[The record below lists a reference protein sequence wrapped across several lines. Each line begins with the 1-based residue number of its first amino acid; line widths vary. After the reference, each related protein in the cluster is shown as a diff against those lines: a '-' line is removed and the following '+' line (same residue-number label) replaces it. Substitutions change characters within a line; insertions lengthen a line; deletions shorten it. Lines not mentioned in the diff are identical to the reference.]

1 MTEQDLYMLVCEW
14 DSYPDVDRNTTAF
27 YETIWRRL
35 EWFGEK
41 EWNKYHPTINPPHLP
56 SYMARLAQWVGNVSS
71 EDDQKLLLEYA
82 AYITFFSQEDFAALY
97 QSAFRGP
104 ISQWVARQSQVRL
117 SDPAFND
124 TLNCELLKRTWYCP
138 ITDSLNIAEFCH
150 VNGIQG
156 VSSRPQFM
164 QYFRQA
170 TDPIGPIDPVPGILS
185 YIAKEGIKRIVLLED
200 FVGSGSQVERTL
212 VWALDS
218 LKIPILFVPL
228 IICPEGL
235 AMTGRIQQI
244 QPLFSVHP
252 VIRLTEHDLLGDA
265 RGGKHFGRPDLA
277 DAIERVARATFSVIA
292 GGANFVPSTAPYHP
306 FGYEETGCSVVNY
319 SNTPDNTLPLI
330 HHKPASNQWNPLF
343 ARSTRVL

>member
-1 MTEQDLYMLVCEW
+1 MTEHALRERVSEW
-14 DSYPDVDRNTTAF
+14 DSYPDTDGNTTAF

-41 EWNKYHPTINPPHLP
+41 EWNKYHPTMNPPHLP
-56 SYMARLAQWVGNVSS
+56 SYMARLAQWVGNVSH

-82 AYITFFSQEDFAALY
+82 AYITFFSQEDFVALY
-97 QSAFRGP
+97 QSAFWGP

-117 SDPAFND
+117 SDSAFNE
-124 TLNCELLKRTWYCP
+124 TLNRELLNNTWYCP

-156 VSSRPQFM
+156 VSSRPQFI

-170 TDPIGPIDPVPGILS
+170 TDPISPIDPVPGIHS
-185 YIAKEGIKRIVLLED
+185 YITEKGIKRIVLLED
-200 FVGSGSQVERTL
+200 FVGSGSQVGETL
-212 VWALDS
+212 VWALKS
-218 LKIPILFVPL
+218 LNVPILFVPL
-228 IICPEGL
+228 IICPAGL
-235 AMTGRIQQI
+235 KMAHEIQKLY
-244 QPLFSVHP
+244 PLFSANS

-277 DAIERVARATFSVIA
+277 DAIERVARTTFSVIA
-292 GGANFVPSTAPYHP
+292 GAAQFIPNAAPYHP

-330 HHKPASNQWNPLF
+330 HHKPASSQWNPLF
-343 ARSTRVL
+343 VRSTRVL